1 MFFFEITFWPTIT
14 NFQCYNCESEA
25 IYWCCWNA
33 AYCSTECQQNH
44 WHRWKFSQTD
54 LPSSIRFEILK
65 LHFVCFYSYCYW
77 MAYIMYII
85 CALQGTQE
93 KLSEEALRAA
103 KESEG
108 EDCSPHTHVIWVF
121 SCNTNNNN
129 NNNKASANYHLK
141 TPEWACQMVICRC
154 GKVFSCSVFSQDWK
168 KKDFPPIVKSGWSKH
183 ISNLRLALGGYVLR
197 SYWVKTEH
205 FLAVRHLRQ
214 AQTAQSIIL
223 LSS

>member
-1 MFFFEITFWPTIT
+1 MFFWKSHFDQQKQIFSVTTVSPRRSTGAAGTQLTAAQSVNRTTGTGENSVKRICPQVFVLK
-14 NFQCYNCESEA
+14 
-25 IYWCCWNA
+25 YWICI
-33 AYCSTECQQNH
+33 
-44 WHRWKFSQTD
+44 F
-54 LPSSIRFEILK
+54 F
-65 LHFVCFYSYCYW
+65 FYSYCLILNGLYNV
-77 MAYIMYII
+77 YN
-85 CALQGTQE
+85 L
-93 KLSEEALRAA
+93 
-103 KESEG
+103 
-108 EDCSPHTHVIWVF
+108 CSPGNTRKVAGGSAKGRQRVRGRALLPTHVIWVF

-141 TPEWACQMVICRC
+141 TPEWACQMIICRC

>member
-1 MFFFEITFWPTIT
+1 MLQLWVRGDLLVLLERSLL
-14 NFQCYNCESEA
+14 QHRV
-25 IYWCCWNA
+25 
-33 AYCSTECQQNH
+33 STEPLAQVKIQSNGFALKYSL
-44 WHRWKFSQTD
+44 WIIESAFRLF
-54 LPSSIRFEILK
+54 LLIL
-65 LHFVCFYSYCYW
+65 LLNGL
-77 MAYIMYII
+77 YIMYII

-93 KLSEEALRAA
+93 KLPEEALRAA

-108 EDCSPHTHVIWVF
+108 EDCCPHTHVIWVF
-121 SCNTNNNN
+121 SCNTNN

-141 TPEWACQMVICRC
+141 TPEWACQMIICRC

-168 KKDFPPIVKSGWSKH
+168 KKDFPPIVQSGWSKH
-183 ISNLRLALGGYVLR
+183 ISKLRLAPGGYVLR

-205 FLAVRHLRQ
+205 FLAVRLLRQ

>member
-1 MFFFEITFWPTIT
+1 MFFWKSHFDQQKQIFSVTTVSPRRSTGAAGTQLTAAQSVNRTTGTGENSVKRICPQVFVLK
-14 NFQCYNCESEA
+14 
-25 IYWCCWNA
+25 YWIC
-33 AYCSTECQQNH
+33 
-44 WHRWKFSQTD
+44 
-54 LPSSIRFEILK
+54 ILFF
-65 LHFVCFYSYCYW
+65 LLILLLNGL
-77 MAYIMYII
+77 YIMYII

-93 KLSEEALRAA
+93 KLPEEALRAA

-108 EDCSPHTHVIWVF
+108 ETLLPTHVIWVF
-121 SCNTNNNN
+121 SCNTNN

-141 TPEWACQMVICRC
+141 TPEWACQMIICRC

-168 KKDFPPIVKSGWSKH
+168 KKDFPPIVQSGWSKH
-183 ISNLRLALGGYVLR
+183 ISKLRLALGGYVLR

-205 FLAVRHLRQ
+205 FLAVRLLRQ

>member
-14 NFQCYNCESEA
+14 KFQCYNCESEA

-44 WHRWKFSQTD
+44 WHRWKFSETD

-65 LHFVCFYSYCYW
+65 LHFVFFYSYCYIEW
-77 MAYIMYII
+77 LIYNVYN
-85 CALQGTQE
+85 L
-93 KLSEEALRAA
+93 
-103 KESEG
+103 
-108 EDCSPHTHVIWVF
+108 CSPGNTRKVAGGSAKGRQRVRGRGLLPTHVIWVF
-121 SCNTNNNN
+121 SCNTNN

-141 TPEWACQMVICRC
+141 TPEWACQMIICRC

-183 ISNLRLALGGYVLR
+183 ISNIRLALGGYVLR

-205 FLAVRHLRQ
+205 FLAVRYLRQ